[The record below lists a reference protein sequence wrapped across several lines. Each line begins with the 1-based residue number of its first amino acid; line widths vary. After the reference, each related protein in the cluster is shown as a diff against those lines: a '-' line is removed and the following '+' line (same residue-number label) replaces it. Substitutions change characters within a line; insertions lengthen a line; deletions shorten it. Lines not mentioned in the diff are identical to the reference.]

1 MDCFMRTSVVFSAVV
16 VLTALVGQ
24 PRLCQAQQEFG
35 WERGWYAD
43 GTSDWYTVRDGDRVL
58 MSTATLR
65 PDSTIAGLV
74 FELDLSDPDTARSRP
89 YGSNA
94 AWTVFELTFDGDDTF
109 LIDGTP
115 FSRAPATNEG
125 EDYEFLEE
133 RPVNRYGLMFLIN
146 QLKQHGESLPDR

>member
-1 MDCFMRTSVVFSAVV
+1 MDCFMRKSVVFSAVV
-16 VLTALVGQ
+16 ILTALVGQ

>member
-1 MDCFMRTSVVFSAVV
+1 MDCFMRKSMVFSAVV

>member
-1 MDCFMRTSVVFSAVV
+1 MNCIMRKSAVFTAIV
-16 VLTALVGQ
+16 VLTAMVGQ
-24 PRLCQAQQEFG
+24 PRSCQAQQEFG

-89 YGSNA
+89 YGSDT
-94 AWTVFELTFDGDDTF
+94 AWTIFELTFDGSDTF
-109 LIDGTP
+109 LIDGTA
-115 FSRAPATNEG
+115 FTRAPATNQVD
-125 EDYEFLEE
+125 DYDFLED
-133 RPVNRYGLMFLIN
+133 RPANRYGLMFLIDRLEQN
-146 QLKQHGESLPDR
+146 GESLPDW

>member
-94 AWTVFELTFDGDDTF
+94 AWTLFELTFDGGDTF

>member
-1 MDCFMRTSVVFSAVV
+1 MRISVVLAAVV
-16 VLTALVGQ
+16 VLSALVGQ
-24 PRLCQAQQEFG
+24 PRLCQAQQELG

-89 YGSNA
+89 YGSDA
-94 AWTVFELTFDGDDTF
+94 AWTVFELTFDGSDTF
-109 LIDGTP
+109 LIDGTT
-115 FSRAPATNEG
+115 FTRAPATNQVD
-125 EDYEFLEE
+125 DYDFLED
-133 RPVNRYGLMFLIN
+133 RPANRYGLMFLIDR
-146 QLKQHGESLPDR
+146 LKQNGESLPDR

>member
-1 MDCFMRTSVVFSAVV
+1 MDCFMRISVVLAAIV
-16 VLTALVGQ
+16 VLSALVGQ

-89 YGSNA
+89 YGSDA
-94 AWTVFELTFDGDDTF
+94 AWTVFELTFDGSDTF
-109 LIDGTP
+109 RIDGTA
-115 FSRAPATNEG
+115 FTRAPATNQVD
-125 EDYEFLEE
+125 DYDFLED
-133 RPVNRYGLMFLIN
+133 RPANRYGLMFLIDR
-146 QLKQHGESLPDR
+146 LEQHGEALPDR

>member
-1 MDCFMRTSVVFSAVV
+1 MDCFMRKSVGLSAVV

-24 PRLCQAQQEFG
+24 PRSCQAQQEFG
-35 WERGWYAD
+35 WERGWYTD

-74 FELDLSDPDTARSRP
+74 FELDLSEPDAARSRP
-89 YGSNA
+89 YGSDA
-94 AWTVFELTFDGDDTF
+94 AWTVFELTFDGSVTF

-115 FSRAPATNEG
+115 FTRAPATNQM
-125 EDYEFLEE
+125 EDYDFLED
-133 RPVNRYGLMFLIN
+133 RPANRYGLMFLIDR
-146 QLKQHGESLPDR
+146 LKKNGESLPDR